1 MALDKVDVP
10 PDGLWN
16 EKPWK
21 WQGIS
26 NIKGGQPTS
35 EALSIPGKVG
45 WQRGPFVENNR
56 IESFAEKT
64 ISSSVMQPVEL
75 TRKPCSP
82 LLMQRLLALCATPNL
97 VGEKSAKIRNS
108 SSPKQSQAVP
118 SSPNRSQSVP
128 SPNLS
133 QSAPEISLPRSRGW
147 PTDVHQTLGT
157 AVASQRSYETT
168 APLIHSLSWIPRYRQ
183 CWECCWI
190 AGFCFATWIILRMGH
205 HQVCTCLSF
214 AKMVVH
220 PNHPFLIRCS
230 KLDFPICYIFQSWIN
245 YLQDHR
251 FMVDALKVWQLVD
264 SKLKWPTA
272 TLTMCWSMLI
282 LGMGSQLFG
291 PLNLKVFPDWIDQ
304 VFP

>member
-1 MALDKVDVP
+1 MCLRMVYETKSHGNGRGYPISKGVNQLRKHFRFLGRS
-10 PDGLWN
+10 DGREAHLLKITGLKASLRKRFPVQWCNLWN
-16 EKPWK
+16 
-21 WQGIS
+21 
-26 NIKGGQPTS
+26 
-35 EALSIPGKVG
+35 
-45 WQRGPFVENNR
+45 
-56 IESFAEKT
+56 
-64 ISSSVMQPVEL
+64 
-75 TRKPCSP
+75 SP
-82 LLMQRLLALCATPNL
+82 ENL
-97 VGEKSAKIRNS
+97 VHHYWCNVCSRFAQLQIWLARNRQKSET
-108 SSPKQSQAVP
+108 QAVP

-190 AGFCFATWIILRMGH
+190 AGFCFATWIILRTGH

-264 SKLKWPTA
+264 SKVKWPTA